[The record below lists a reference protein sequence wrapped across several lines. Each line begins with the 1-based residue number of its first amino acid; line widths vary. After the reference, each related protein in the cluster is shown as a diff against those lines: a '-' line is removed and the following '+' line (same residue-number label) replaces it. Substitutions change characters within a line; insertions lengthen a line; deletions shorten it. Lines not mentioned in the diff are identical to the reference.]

1 MALIVG
7 LFAVKYS
14 AAVLIAMQA
23 PVVLAALFGPMLG
36 LVYGAFSGAFPGRAG
51 RLIRLARQGRTA

>member
-14 AAVLIAMQA
+14 AAVLIGMQA
-23 PVVLAALFGPMLG
+23 QVVRAALFAPVLG
-36 LVYGAFSGAFPGRAG
+36 LVYGAFSGAFLGRAG
-51 RLIRLARQGRTA
+51 RLIRLARQSRTD